1 MQVIHD
7 GPDFTLVPN
16 LSVCVFMHVCL
27 CVRTRMSS
35 HMCVWRLVVVEGV
48 HGSEE
53 KAPHKELAGKV
64 LVQTCRTWPS
74 FPHL

>member
-1 MQVIHD
+1 
-7 GPDFTLVPN
+7 
-16 LSVCVFMHVCL
+16 
-27 CVRTRMSS
+27 
-35 HMCVWRLVVVEGV
+35 MCVWRLVVVEGV